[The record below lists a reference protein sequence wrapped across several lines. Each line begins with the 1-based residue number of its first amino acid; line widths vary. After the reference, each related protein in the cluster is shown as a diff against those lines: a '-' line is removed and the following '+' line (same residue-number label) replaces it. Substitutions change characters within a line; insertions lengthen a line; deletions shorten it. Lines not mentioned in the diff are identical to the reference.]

1 MQYDYN
7 FIIINNHKLVYLSLV
22 SIFKNNKWKNIKLK
36 YFWIIVIDMNY
47 IVIKIKI
54 SNWGKS
60 LLKNLNKMSNKIYTV
75 PKGEIV

>member
-1 MQYDYN
+1 M
-7 FIIINNHKLVYLSLV
+7 
-22 SIFKNNKWKNIKLK
+22 
-36 YFWIIVIDMNY
+36 IDMNY
-47 IVIKIKI
+47 IVIEIKI